1 MNSPGGRM
9 HKLREIREQR
19 ALSLRE
25 LERLSGV
32 DYSSISKIETGESS
46 PKLETILKLA
56 KALQV
61 DLIELIDQKGP
72 QLVK

>member
-1 MNSPGGRM
+1 M

>member
-1 MNSPGGRM
+1 M
-9 HKLREIREQR
+9 HKLREIREQK

-32 DYSSISKIETGESS
+32 DYSSISKIETGDSS

-56 KALQV
+56 KALKV
-61 DLIELIDQKGP
+61 DLIELIDQAGP
-72 QLVK
+72 QFAK